1 MKYKDSTPPVYYPIF
16 LNLRGKKCVVVGGGQ
31 VALRKVTTLLDCGA
45 DITVI
50 SPKPHSKMT
59 KLSQNK
65 AIQLFRRHYK
75 QGDLKNSVICIAATD
90 VKAINRQVAQEAKKR
105 GILVNAVDDSEP
117 SDFIIPSFFRRG
129 DLVVAVSTSGAS
141 PALAKKIRARLEK
154 KMGIEYSYLLSL
166 IAEIRSEMKK
176 KGLRASAKTWH
187 ESLDLDSLIFLLK
200 AGRHEEAKA
209 TLLRKLRLGSH
220 PCPLLRETVS

>member
-1 MKYKDSTPPVYYPIF
+1 

-31 VALRKVTTLLDCGA
+31 VALRKVNTLLASGA

-50 SPKPHSKMT
+50 SPKPHSKLT
-59 KLSQNK
+59 ELSKNK
-65 AIQLFRRHYK
+65 AIRLFRRPYK
-75 QGDLKNSVICIAATD
+75 RGDLKNSVISIAATD

-129 DLVVAVSTSGAS
+129 DLSVAVSTSGRS
-141 PALAKKIRARLEK
+141 PAFAKKIRAKLEK
-154 KMGIEYSYLLSL
+154 NIGMEYAYLLSL
-166 IAEIRSEMKK
+166 IAEVRSELKK
-176 KGLRASAKTWH
+176 KGLRVSAKTWQG
-187 ESLDLDSLIFLLK
+187 SLDLDSLVFLLK

-209 TLLRKLRLGSH
+209 ALLGKLKPGPH
-220 PCPLLRETVS
+220 PSPLLCETV